1 MFLVMSTNVQTNKTN
16 SNDNPIDAN
25 SAQDSSGG
33 ELNDN
38 TTTPPTILFLHGNA
52 GNIGHR
58 YMTLNKIFLCYL
70 ASILEKFLKNDNG
83 VNFHIQ

>member
-1 MFLVMSTNVQTNKTN
+1 MFLVMSPHVQTNKTN
-16 SNDNPIDAN
+16 SNDDTMDAN

-58 YMTLNKIFLCYL
+58 YITLYK
-70 ASILEKFLKNDNG
+70 
-83 VNFHIQ
+83 